1 MMNLPII
8 RSLISSTISNCY
20 TYYLSISERNVMS
33 YEEYFENIKIRIR
46 DAKQI
51 NKKEEKERAMKHKL
65 VHRVVN
71 CYLRSAYLH
80 YLTLPLTDFLTYE
93 EYVLAVMQH
102 IKDTSSQIERVCKEE
117 C

>member
-8 RSLISSTISNCY
+8 RNLISSTISSCY

-33 YEEYFENIKIRIR
+33 YDEYYENIKIRIR

-51 NKKEEKERAMKHKL
+51 NKKEDKAMKHKL

-80 YLTLPLTDFLTYE
+80 YLTLPLDNFLTYE
-93 EYVLAVMQH
+93 EYVKSVMDH